1 MRGGVLRFVI
11 FLSILL
17 SLGCPKRVA
26 KREVPPLMEREEEG
40 VVVPPERERVKPPL
54 ELKRINFEL
63 DRSDLGPEAMEIL
76 KENAR
81 VLKAYPEVRV
91 LIEGHCCELGTAEYN
106 LALGQRRASSAYHY
120 LVKLGI
126 EPGRLS
132 TISYGEERP
141 LDLYNLPI
149 NRRCEFTIK
158 R

>member
-1 MRGGVLRFVI
+1 MRKELLRAT
-11 FLSILL
+11 ILL
-17 SLGCPKRVA
+17 LILVLGCPRRVTKQEA
-26 KREVPPLMEREEEG
+26 PPLMEREEEE
-40 VVVPPERERVKPPL
+40 VVPPEEEEVKPPL

-63 DRSDLGPEAMEIL
+63 DRYDLRPDAVETL

-81 VLKAYPEVRV
+81 VLKAYPDLRV

-106 LALGQRRASSAYHY
+106 LALGQRRAISAYNY
-120 LVKLGI
+120 LVNLGI

-149 NRRCEFTIK
+149 NRRCEFII
-158 R
+158 RR